1 MTLSD
6 GDVAALARQVVDTID
21 PDLDISIEPADPVD
35 PYRWGDHGAWTV
47 SAGGSS
53 SYLTATLSEDEAL
66 AKLRKDLGAP

>member
-21 PDLDISIEPADPVD
+21 PDLDIRIEPADPVD
-35 PYRWGDHGAWTV
+35 PYRWGGEEAWTV
-47 SAGGSS
+47 SVGKSS
-53 SYLTATLSEDEAL
+53 SYLTAALSEDEAL